1 MTAFRFLIPVLV
13 LLTVGVTACN
23 PLTSDRGTSRGEAR
37 AATASKSLER
47 PVSPAN
53 PPGVSGGEAAPAGSQ
68 AAEAIGV
75 AEPGADIPSPAE

>member
-13 LLTVGVTACN
+13 LMTVGVTACN
-23 PLTSDRGTSRGEAR
+23 PLTSDRGPSRGEAR
-37 AATASKSLER
+37 AATAPKSIMR
-47 PVSPAN
+47 PVSPATV
-53 PPGVSGGEAAPAGSQ
+53 PGVSGGQGAPAGSQ